1 MHFDSV
7 VFMNAT
13 GYAGHGSE
21 KQSSWLHHGMKLW
34 TMNTKFIH
42 LLGGRGGNKYGT
54 EDAVEPQ
61 AQAQAW
67 KDLGVGKGRWGS
79 I

>member
-1 MHFDSV
+1 
-7 VFMNAT
+7 
-13 GYAGHGSE
+13 
-21 KQSSWLHHGMKLW
+21 MKLW